1 MIANIAIG
9 LTLNAIFRK
18 PPFSSVT
25 TVKIKNKYLV
35 LGYLTEIFFLDSV
48 INADLESRFNSIW
61 DVRTFSQNPL
71 I

>member
-35 LGYLTEIFFLDSV
+35 LGYLTEIFGCMGYLTEIFFLDSV
-48 INADLESRFNSIW
+48 INADLESRFNSI
-61 DVRTFSQNPL
+61 
-71 I
+71 